1 MRLPLGD
8 VVVDAA
14 PLDVQTFKTTVQ
26 DLCAHS
32 FNGYLAWTGYGYD
45 GLEEG
50 VFLFSSGKIVAVS
63 YAHLKYGYS
72 LDGPDALKLAL
83 NAVLTN
89 PCAYTVVRFHPA
101 KVNLVLAFNE
111 SARVSISCAS
121 VLKQLPIT
129 YDPSWVKGIIKN
141 LSQQEIDRIRVLA
154 KFGLTGVKVG
164 EI

>member
-1 MRLPLGD
+1 MRLPMGD
-8 VVVDAA
+8 VIVDAA
-14 PLDVQTFKTTVQ
+14 PLDVQTFRTTVQ
-26 DLCAHS
+26 DLCGRS

-72 LDGPDALKLAL
+72 LDGPDSLKLAL

-89 PCAYTVVRFHPA
+89 PAAYSLVQFHPA

-111 SARVSISCAS
+111 SARVNIDCGT
-121 VLKQLPIT
+121 VLKQIPAV

-141 LSQQEIDRIRVLA
+141 LPQQEIDRIRVLA

>member
-1 MRLPLGD
+1 M
-8 VVVDAA
+8 
-14 PLDVQTFKTTVQ
+14 DVQTFRTLVQ
-26 DLCAHS
+26 QLCERS

-83 NAVLTN
+83 NAVRTD
-89 PCAYTVVRFHPA
+89 PCAYTLVQFRPA
-101 KVNLVLAFNE
+101 KVILVLAFNE
-111 SARVSISCAS
+111 SARVNVRCGS
-121 VLKQLPIT
+121 VLNQIPGV